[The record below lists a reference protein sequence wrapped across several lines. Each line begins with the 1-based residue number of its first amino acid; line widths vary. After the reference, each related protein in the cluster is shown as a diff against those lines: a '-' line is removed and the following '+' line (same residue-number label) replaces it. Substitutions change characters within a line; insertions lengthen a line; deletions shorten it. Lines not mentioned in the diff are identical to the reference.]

1 VWALSPSF
9 LVSSLIF
16 LCSTEKTKEKEK
28 TLVNFSSELGSSC
41 VIIRFP
47 IGSMIATKWAKANQS
62 VYMPMQASKQEH
74 LRIKIFAWVPPGVT
88 PFIKKKKGTDFLCLT
103 VVPRLCHYLPDQS
116 YPRIFHHF
124 THTPIFTVNQI
135 FTAYNQHRSPP

>member
-1 VWALSPSF
+1 MVWALSPSF

-88 PFIKKKKGTDFLCLT
+88 PFIKKKKKEPTFSASQLSHVYVITYLT
-103 VVPRLCHYLPDQS
+103 N
-116 YPRIFHHF
+116 
-124 THTPIFTVNQI
+124 PIPGFSTTSLTLL
-135 FTAYNQHRSPP
+135 FSL

>member
-1 VWALSPSF
+1 MAWQSDSSIEIDGVGSSPPSPSF

-16 LCSTEKTKEKEK
+16 LCSTEKTKEREK

-47 IGSMIATKWAKANQS
+47 IGSMIATKWANQS

-74 LRIKIFAWVPPGVT
+74 LRIKILAWVPPGVT
-88 PFIKKKKGTDFLCLT
+88 PFIKKKKEPTFSASQLSHVYVITYLT
-103 VVPRLCHYLPDQS
+103 N
-116 YPRIFHHF
+116 
-124 THTPIFTVNQI
+124 PIPGFSTTSLTLL
-135 FTAYNQHRSPP
+135 FSL